1 MKEIKI
7 ENTVYTTQYEAIDGT
22 RFTSKEECEKY
33 DNTAR
38 AILKEKFRKLVV
50 EEGTEETFFICGSDE
65 NATYAVKIASEEDAD
80 TVLQLYFIDNPW
92 ILREGENRDSM
103 RDRAFKM
110 VDKAFKEKDILFVG
124 ENYEGETYLITTR
137 NTLLE
142 KLNNIDKKDA

>member
-38 AILKEKFRKLVV
+38 AILKEKFRKLVID
-50 EEGTEETFFICGSDE
+50 EGTEETFFICGSDE
-65 NATYAVKIASEEDAD
+65 NTAYAVKIASEEDAD
-80 TVLQLYFIDNPW
+80 VVLQLYFLDNPW
-92 ILREGENRDSM
+92 VLDEKDYNKSVRDK
-103 RDRAFKM
+103 ALKM
-110 VDKAFKEKDILFVG
+110 VDRTLKEKDILFVG
-124 ENYEGETYLITTR
+124 ENYEGDCYLITTR
-137 NTLLE
+137 NALIE